1 MFANFVFKIDFNV
14 DDGIMLPSHAEIFTA
29 PCSLVDLKKST
40 IDYWN
45 NVYGYDMS
53 PLALQALQRTK
64 PEIMVIKQSDLL
76 SEGTPLELLDLKYLE
91 IEELKKIVSK
101 KFVSVS
107 NPKPG
112 PFQGMFN

>member
-1 MFANFVFKIDFNV
+1 
-14 DDGIMLPSHAEIFTA
+14 MLPSHAQIYTA
-29 PCSLVDLKKST
+29 PCSLIDLKKST

-64 PEIMVIKQSDLL
+64 PEIMVIKPSDLL

-101 KFVSVS
+101 TFVSVT
-107 NPKPG
+107 NTKPG
-112 PFQGMFN
+112 PFHGAFI